1 MFKLI
6 QISGTDAKI
15 VFLSSKI
22 IYVTAISFLTAL
34 SQTKLDEKQ
43 IVDHNRSEYYYILD
57 QSYLILLGCLLQ
69 LFMANL
75 SLTLQGLV
83 F

>member
-1 MFKLI
+1 MRTNKYNFCEIIFMFKLF
-6 QISGTDAKI
+6 QILRTDAKI

-43 IVDHNRSEYYYILD
+43 IVDHNRSE
-57 QSYLILLGCLLQ
+57 
-69 LFMANL
+69 
-75 SLTLQGLV
+75 
-83 F
+83 

>member
-43 IVDHNRSEYYYILD
+43 IVDHNRSE
-57 QSYLILLGCLLQ
+57 
-69 LFMANL
+69 
-75 SLTLQGLV
+75 
-83 F
+83 